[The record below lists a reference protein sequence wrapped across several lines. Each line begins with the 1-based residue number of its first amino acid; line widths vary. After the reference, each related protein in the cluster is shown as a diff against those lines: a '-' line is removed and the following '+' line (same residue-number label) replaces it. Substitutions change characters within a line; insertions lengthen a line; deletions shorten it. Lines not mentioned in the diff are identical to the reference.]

1 MSLSKIVWQTRKLGE
16 VANIF
21 NGNSINENEKKE
33 KYLGLKSGTPY
44 ISTKDIEFDNKIDFE
59 NGVLIPKDQAH
70 KFKIVEANSVLICA
84 EGGSAGRKFAH
95 TNRNIFFGN
104 KLFALTSNNKIDS
117 KFVFYFYQSEEF
129 CSLFRSKMSGLI
141 GGVSINKFKEIE
153 IPLPPIDEQK
163 RIVKI
168 LDEVFLG
175 LAKAKETTE
184 KNLKNAREVFESYL
198 QSVFKDSANG
208 LVEKELGTIV
218 DFQNGF
224 AFKSKDELDISNT
237 QLIRMGNLYNNNL
250 DLDRRPVYYPDNF
263 CDIYKKFLLKEG
275 DLIISLTGTTG
286 KKDYGFTVKV
296 PKSDKNLLL
305 NQRIAKVVILDEC
318 KTSKDYLLFFLLSKT
333 FLDRLYKTANGTRQA
348 NLSTDAIKRIT
359 IKFPSLSE
367 QNSIVAKLDALSAET
382 KKLEELYKQKLTHL
396 EELKKS
402 ILKKAFNGEL

>member
-168 LDEVFLG
+168 LDEVFDSV
-175 LAKAKETTE
+175 AKVKETTE

-198 QSVFKDSANG
+198 QSVFEDGAKKWEKKTLNQVSTNLDSKRIPITKKVRSGGEIPYYGASG
-208 LVEKELGTIV
+208 IV
-218 DFQNGF
+218 DYVEDYIF
-224 AFKSKDELDISNT
+224 DE
-237 QLIRMGNLYNNNL
+237 
-250 DLDRRPVYYPDNF
+250 DL
-263 CDIYKKFLLKEG
+263 LLVSEDG
-275 DLIISLTGTTG
+275 A
-286 KKDYGFTVKV
+286 
-296 PKSDKNLLL
+296 NLLARTYPIAFSVSGKCWVNNHAHVLKFEQIESQKFTEYFLNSIRLDPYVSGMAQPKL
-305 NQRIAKVVILDEC
+305 NQKMLNSIPIP
-318 KTSKDYLLFFLLSKT
+318 
-333 FLDRLYKTANGTRQA
+333 
-348 NLSTDAIKRIT
+348 
-359 IKFPSLSE
+359 FPSLSE
-367 QNSIVAKLDALSAET
+367 QKQIVTKLDTLSTET
-382 KKLEELYKQKLTHL
+382 KKLEEIYKQKLTHL